1 MAVGDRGKWAEGKV
15 RDALKGRALQAGF
28 QFMRLPDARAGS
40 FQPTTADFLVVDSGR
55 PFFLEVK
62 EVNHVS
68 RLPGKNFDQ
77 GQRARL
83 ALWEA
88 AGARSRV
95 LICHSPLREVV
106 QPPEAKGKIWRA
118 FRAAYFGHD
127 TPPSWDLHHFPLFSL
142 TDALEEIF
150 RD

>member
-15 RDALKGRALQAGF
+15 RDALKERALRAEF

-40 FQPTTADFLVVDSGR
+40 FQPTTADFLAVDSGR

-83 ALWEA
+83 AMWEA
-88 AGARSRV
+88 AGAKASV
-95 LICHSPLREVV
+95 LICHSPLREMV
-106 QPPEAKGKIWRA
+106 QPPDTKGKFWRS
-118 FRAAYFGHD
+118 FKAAYFGHAM
-127 TPPSWDLHHFPLFSL
+127 PPSWDLQSFPLLSL
-142 TDALEEIF
+142 SAALQNIF
-150 RD
+150 HG